1 MPRGRFGPGAA
12 LGFSWWSWCSRRR
25 EELLDGEADLGEDL
39 AGVVVAAAAGAFLLG
54 HAVIVGRDEQLGVA
68 LKADDGELA
77 EGDVQPAAGV
87 GGDQRLAEA
96 GEDAGRD
103 VVSVVVAADVA
114 VGVYELEV
122 QRYGVDG
129 LDVGGGHAVVHAA
142 AVAQVGRERLYRALA
157 AAEHDALVEDGESRD
172 GVPAGEGL
180 ARYLVEICDVY
191 GVIALVEGDG
201 LDVHLGIQQLR
212 ALGPDAEGVVYVGL
226 GPDGG
231 VNPEVF
237 YAVFVIRLT
246 VL

>member
-1 MPRGRFGPGAA
+1 MKINLKQVNADALCPGADLVPGLLWVSA
-12 LGFSWWSWCSRRR
+12 GGRGAVAGG

-122 QRYGVDG
+122 QR
-129 LDVGGGHAVVHAA
+129 
-142 AVAQVGRERLYRALA
+142 
-157 AAEHDALVEDGESRD
+157 
-172 GVPAGEGL
+172 
-180 ARYLVEICDVY
+180 
-191 GVIALVEGDG
+191 
-201 LDVHLGIQQLR
+201 
-212 ALGPDAEGVVYVGL
+212 
-226 GPDGG
+226 
-231 VNPEVF
+231 
-237 YAVFVIRLT
+237 
-246 VL
+246 